1 VVLRTTVDGPITPV
15 VSAHLGDAVD
25 RAEDGYYRALV
36 VELDTPGGLDSSMRA
51 IIQDVL
57 DGDVPV
63 VVYLS
68 PQGAR
73 AGSAGALIALSV
85 HVAAMAPGTAIGAST
100 PVNLEGG
107 EVSDKVVNDAAAYA
121 EAIAE
126 LRGRNTEVAVD
137 MVREGRSL
145 PVTDA
150 LDSTLSTSRRG
161 RCPVC
166 SMRSTA

>member
-15 VSAHLGDAVD
+15 VSDHVRDAVD
-25 RAEDGYYRALV
+25 RAEAGGYRALV
-36 VELDTPGGLDSSMRA
+36 VELDTPGLDSSMRS

-57 DGDVPV
+57 DADVPV
-63 VVYLS
+63 VVYVS

-73 AGSAGALIALSV
+73 AGSADALIALSA

-100 PVNLEGG
+100 PVDLEGG

-137 MVREGRSL
+137 MGAR
-145 PVTDA
+145 DA
-150 LDSTLSTSRRG
+150 R
-161 RCPVC
+161 
-166 SMRSTA
+166 